1 MKNTIY
7 ILYFIFHL
15 HLSVF
20 RYDYR
25 KNAFNYL
32 CTVFARCKILF
43 DKRTKQ
49 INRVSIMDQWVEKM
63 KHEIQYEIDMEI
75 LGKLKACAETTT
87 QTQNI

>member
-25 KNAFNYL
+25 KNAFNYV
-32 CTVFARCKILF
+32 CTVFARLKKWYDI
-43 DKRTKQ
+43 RTEQ
-49 INRVSIMDQWVEKM
+49 INRVSIMDQLVEKM
-63 KHEIQYEIDMEI
+63 KHEIQHEIDMEI
-75 LGKLKACAETTT
+75 LGKLKACAEATTK
-87 QTQNI
+87 TQNI